1 MTATIGHNH
10 PPDADR
16 IADYIEDRARRY
28 RSKAA
33 ETGSADLL
41 TRATTLDA
49 VTSDIR
55 ARLYED

>member
-1 MTATIGHNH
+1 MPEGHNG

-16 IADYIEDRARRY
+16 IADYIEYRAQRY
-28 RSKAA
+28 RDKAA
-33 ETGSADLL
+33 ETGSSDLL